1 MPARS
6 DACDRGRSGTCV
18 DSALDPAFRCDAD
31 TMSAGRAHTTMRL
44 RVLRCALSATLLCSV
59 MARADTAPLHAAAAL
74 ETGTLDGAAYRID
87 IPPTWNGGLV
97 VFYHGYAVDPVRFP
111 AGERVAPHLQQLLD
125 RGYALA
131 QSAYSQTGW
140 AVEQGYAD
148 SERLRRLF
156 VEKHGKPRETF
167 AAGMSMGGT
176 LTVMAIEGA
185 PDVYAGGLSLCG
197 AIEPTDRLVQYDF
210 AVRAAFDYY
219 FPGLLGPL
227 VPAPADFKP
236 TPALEQKVA
245 AALREKPQA
254 AQTLLRV
261 WGVGDLTTLAPIIV
275 FNTYEIVELQRR
287 THGNPFANADLIYTG
302 SGDDFALNAGVKRYH
317 ADPAAAAYVARWYTP
332 SGKLARPLLALHD
345 TADPLVPASGASE
358 YALLARRSGHAD
370 QFVQQFVNK
379 AGHCVFTPQEIGR
392 AFDELVAWAHDGKRP
407 PSGPL
412 PN

>member
-1 MPARS
+1 MFAI
-6 DACDRGRSGTCV
+6 
-18 DSALDPAFRCDAD
+18 
-31 TMSAGRAHTTMRL
+31 RL
-44 RVLRCALSATLLCSV
+44 LLATTLLCSAG
-59 MARADTAPLHAAAAL
+59 ARADAPARPAAPVL

-87 IPPTWNGGLV
+87 IPAKWNGGLV

-111 AGERVAPHLQQLLD
+111 PVERAAPHLQQLLD

-131 QSAYSQTGW
+131 QSAYAQTGW

-148 SERLRRLF
+148 SERLRSHF
-156 VEKHGKPRETF
+156 IEKHGKPRETF

-176 LTVMAIEGA
+176 LTVMAMEMA

-219 FPGLLGPL
+219 FPDLLGPL
-227 VPAPADFKP
+227 VPVPGNFRP
-236 TPALEQKVA
+236 TQAMEQKVA
-245 AALREKPQA
+245 AALRDKPQA

-261 WGVGDLTTLAPIIV
+261 WGVGDLSTLAPIVV
-275 FNTYEIVELQRR
+275 FNTYEVAELQRR

-317 ADPAAAAYVARWYTP
+317 ADADAAAYVARWYTP
-332 SGKLARPLLALHD
+332 TGKLTRPLLALHD
-345 TADPLVPASGASE
+345 TADPLVPASSAAE
-358 YALLARRSGHAD
+358 YALLARRTGHAD
-370 QFVQQFVNK
+370 HFVQQFVNK

-392 AFDELVAWAHDGKRP
+392 AFDELVTWVHDGKRP